1 MSTKVKESRK
11 LWNGI
16 ELISWIPAII
26 TIIIIWY
33 MSSQTGTVST
43 DTSAKVTSDIAMRSF
58 FGINLG
64 FLDDPELMD
73 VLHSIVRSCAHIG
86 EYAVLALC
94 VCIAC
99 RVCKV
104 RGRFRQIYAL
114 MICGI
119 ISLSDEML
127 QVFVPDRYG
136 DLSDIVCDMA
146 GAAFS
151 VIIVTMFERILHLAA
166 SKKKSETAGDGKYV
180 SKRYVFDIAIDNL
193 SFDEAIQKIDELASD
208 KNGKHYIVTPNVDH
222 IVKLEKDSLF
232 KEIYDHADMVVT
244 DGTPLMW
251 MMESIG
257 YPIREKVTGADM
269 LPKVCEMAAKNK
281 KSIFILGAKPGVAK
295 EAENKLRMQYKGLK
309 IVGTMSPKSGFDKEE
324 QLIKEVIAA
333 VNAKSPDI
341 LVLALGSPKQEKFI
355 YKYREQMNFGVA
367 LPFGAA
373 VDFAADNVK
382 RAPLFIRKIGLEW
395 LYRFLQEPG
404 RLFKRYFVEDIK
416 IFILFWKYRR
426 QMMEQNENIN

>member
-151 VIIVTMFERILHLAA
+151 VIIVTMFERMLNLAA
-166 SKKKSETAGDGKYV
+166 SKKKSETAGDGVKV
-180 SKRYVFDIAIDNL
+180 KRLEFTSTPSVDSRTVRNAKLVVD
-193 SFDEAIQKIDELASD
+193 DEEYAATVQNGLVKVAQTITLD
-208 KNGKHYIVTPNVDH
+208 KNTTTNFKLVVSLDSNPIVTGGFTYT
-222 IVKLEKDSLF
+222 L
-232 KEIYDHADMVVT
+232 T
-244 DGTPLMW
+244 
-251 MMESIG
+251 
-257 YPIREKVTGADM
+257 KV
-269 LPKVCEMAAKNK
+269 
-281 KSIFILGAKPGVAK
+281 
-295 EAENKLRMQYKGLK
+295 EAEDTSSDRNDLTSSY
-309 IVGTMSPKSGFDKEE
+309 S
-324 QLIKEVIAA
+324 IA
-333 VNAKSPDI
+333 
-341 LVLALGSPKQEKFI
+341 
-355 YKYREQMNFGVA
+355 
-367 LPFGAA
+367 
-373 VDFAADNVK
+373 
-382 RAPLFIRKIGLEW
+382 
-395 LYRFLQEPG
+395 
-404 RLFKRYFVEDIK
+404 
-416 IFILFWKYRR
+416 
-426 QMMEQNENIN
+426 